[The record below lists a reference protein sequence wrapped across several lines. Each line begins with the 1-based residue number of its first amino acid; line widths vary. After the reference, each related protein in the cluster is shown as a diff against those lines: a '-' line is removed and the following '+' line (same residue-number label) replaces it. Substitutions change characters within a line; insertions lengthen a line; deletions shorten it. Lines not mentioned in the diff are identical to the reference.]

1 MATPQIPDPDKAP
14 AIPEKARTVAYL
26 AGLVVGAVTLAT
38 TTTVGTLAAA
48 EVIDGASALV
58 ISAVA
63 GGVASVVGTIAGG
76 LGVAYRP
83 TR

>member
-1 MATPQIPDPDKAP
+1 MSSPQIPDPAKAP
-14 AIPEKARTVAYL
+14 AIPDKVRTAAYII
-26 AGLVVGAVTLAT
+26 GLVVGAVTLAT

-48 EVIDGASALV
+48 DVLDGTTALV
-58 ISAVA
+58 VTAVS
-63 GGVASVVGTIAGG
+63 GGIGSVVGTIAAG